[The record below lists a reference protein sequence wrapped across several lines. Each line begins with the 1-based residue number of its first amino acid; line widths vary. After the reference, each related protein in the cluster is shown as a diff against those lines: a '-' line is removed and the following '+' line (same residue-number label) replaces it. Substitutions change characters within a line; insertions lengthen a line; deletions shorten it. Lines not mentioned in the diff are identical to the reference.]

1 MARRKDKYD
10 VDPDLIRSLEEEP
23 DDYDYDYDEDEYDEI
38 YGIYFG
44 EGYEA

>member
-23 DDYDYDYDEDEYDEI
+23 DDYDYDYDELESKGVYRM
-38 YGIYFG
+38 GF
-44 EGYEA
+44 

>member
-23 DDYDYDYDEDEYDEI
+23 DDYDYDYDEDEYYDD
-38 YGIYFG
+38 
-44 EGYEA
+44 